1 MSDHSEAI
9 VGPLHRSRNWAA
21 DAVGSI
27 HDDETA
33 GKLGFRGG
41 TVPGDVHI
49 NQFVPVVLERF
60 GDEWWRSGHLSLM
73 FKNATVDGEPVR
85 AIVEPTTAGTTQ
97 SPVRIEREDGMLV
110 CEGSAGV
117 GDYSTSALRSRDLYP
132 CEPDN
137 LSILRQVSPSLSM
150 GRHEVDATADRQ
162 IERLNSG
169 LIGGP
174 LSEYGD
180 PDANGQVLACPS
192 TIVQY
197 LWGIPVETLRPVVKE
212 AVGLFG
218 AIEFAFDNGPWRLPG
233 PVTIDSH
240 VVGLSESPK
249 TESLWFES
257 QALDEQEQ
265 PIVTFRMLLRF
276 MKASAA

>member
-1 MSDHSEAI
+1 MSETREAI

-21 DAVGSI
+21 HATGSI

-33 GKLGFRGG
+33 EKLGFRGG

-49 NQFVPVVLERF
+49 NQFVPVLIERF
-60 GDEWWRSGHLSLM
+60 GEEWWRSGHLSLM

-85 AIVEPTTAGTTQ
+85 AIAEPIAEGTQQ
-97 SPVRIEREDGMLV
+97 SPVRIERDDGMLV
-110 CEGSAGV
+110 CEGSAGI
-117 GDYSTSALRSRDLYP
+117 GDYSGSALRSRDLYP
-132 CEPDN
+132 CEPDGLN
-137 LSILRQVSPSLSM
+137 ILKRVKPGMSL
-150 GRHEVDATADRQ
+150 GRHEIDASPERQ
-162 IERLNSG
+162 LELLDAG

-174 LSEYGD
+174 VPQYS
-180 PDANGQVLACPS
+180 DADGNGQVFACPS

-197 LWGIPVETLRPVVKE
+197 LWGIPVESLRPIVE
-212 AVGLFG
+212 DAVGLFG

-233 PVTIDSH
+233 KTIIDSH
-240 VVGLSESPK
+240 VVSLSESPK

-257 QALDEQEQ
+257 QALDASEQ

-276 MKASAA
+276 MKASAQ